1 MKLNWPKI
9 AFIVLCA
16 EILLIY
22 WNGMSATPFKKQQ
35 NVHPISTLQPA
46 QPVTQVEEKVPWQIN
61 EFKFFQVHQLTS

>member
-22 WNGMSATPFKKQQ
+22 WNGMSAIPFKKQQ
-35 NVHPISTLQPA
+35 IVHPISTPQPA
-46 QPVTQVEEKVPWQIN
+46 PPVTQIEPTAPWQLSEYQSLKI
-61 EFKFFQVHQLTS
+61 HQQNS